1 MTPKRLFRSAL
12 VLLAAGIAAL
22 VVGQGMTANVIATML
37 LGVGVVL
44 LVSLFF
50 LMVGESE
57 DRARRD
63 EQAEPKP

>member
-22 VVGQGMTANVIATML
+22 AVGQGMTANVIATVL
-37 LGVGVVL
+37 LGVGCVL

-50 LMVGESE
+50 LLVGESE

-63 EQAEPKP
+63 EQPEP